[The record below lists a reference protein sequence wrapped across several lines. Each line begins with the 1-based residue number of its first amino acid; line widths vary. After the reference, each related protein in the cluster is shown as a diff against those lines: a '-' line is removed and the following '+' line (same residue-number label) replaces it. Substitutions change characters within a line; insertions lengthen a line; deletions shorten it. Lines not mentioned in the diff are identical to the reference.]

1 MNLERKLSSAKKS
14 RRTEKINKVFEEIFN
29 EYSKLCAF
37 IIYKYIKDEEDVKD
51 LVMDIFIKF
60 FDVALKQDIDNIKG
74 YLISSSKNSSI
85 NFLKRQETN
94 IIYNDNILIDELLD
108 DNNQNNDYEELIKE
122 MKDILS
128 EEEINIIILH
138 TVYDYTFKEISKKYS
153 KSESTIKTLYY
164 RALKKYRKEK
174 SKWKIF

>member
-1 MNLERKLSSAKKS
+1 MNLERKLLSAKKS
-14 RRTEKINKVFEEIFN
+14 GKTEKINKVFEEIFN

-85 NFLKRQETN
+85 NFLKKQETN

-138 TVYDYTFKEISKKYS
+138 TVYDYTFKEISKK
-153 KSESTIKTLYY
+153 
-164 RALKKYRKEK
+164 
-174 SKWKIF
+174 IFKV